1 MAPVSPSLSRG
12 VQALSDA
19 EQLRMPGH
27 DTLFAAATVVTSD
40 RARGP
45 RRRLRIDPRA
55 WLAVLRRPRAR
66 AQVSH

>member
-1 MAPVSPSLSRG
+1 MAAVSPSMSRG

-27 DTLFAAATVVTSD
+27 DTRFAAGSPVPDARPR
-40 RARGP
+40 RAR
-45 RRRLRIDPRA
+45 RQVRIDPRA
-55 WLAVLRRPRAR
+55 WLAALRRPRAR